1 MLSIQLWHQS
11 VILSGISKDYIKM
24 QFMVELQ
31 LKNYNKI
38 WKTGI
43 LLLSFNYATKD
54 RTIDI

>member
-11 VILSGISKDYIKM
+11 VILSGISKDYIKR